1 MYSRSDPS
9 LLDVLEKDDTLPI
22 DRSVMQCWIAN
33 LRHPLRATVMH
44 VCRLFAT
51 VSLCLTYFL
60 KRLIPIQFSAHNT
73 LQATICWFMK
83 HFVTPEANYLILRH
97 FWTESNVINFIIA
110 NSRNRTAES
119 VKLYPN
125 AIDDLMT
132 DSFIKHDIVLFNALY
147 DLGSTEGEPWPIAK
161 DKLDFSLLKEIT
173 LSPDL
178 SKRKIT
184 QFLDFETAHEL
195 FKALFCL
202 LLRSDEYERSINSL
216 QFDQTLALRIARI
229 VGDPE
234 AVFMVS
240 NAFPL
245 FIVGP
250 LRLSQ
255 RFVMHGLTTEHLH
268 AYLMRLKKESQAKD
282 RAVVKGGN

>member
-1 MYSRSDPS
+1 
-9 LLDVLEKDDTLPI
+9 
-22 DRSVMQCWIAN
+22 
-33 LRHPLRATVMH
+33 
-44 VCRLFAT
+44 
-51 VSLCLTYFL
+51 
-60 KRLIPIQFSAHNT
+60 
-73 LQATICWFMK
+73 MK
-83 HFVTPEANYLILRH
+83 YCVTPEANYLILRH

-110 NSRNRTAES
+110 NSRNRTTDP
-119 VKLYPN
+119 VKLYPKT
-125 AIDDLMT
+125 IDDLMT
-132 DSFIKHDIVLFNALY
+132 DSFIEHDIVLFNALY
-147 DLGSTEGEPWPIAK
+147 DLGSTEGEAWPVAK
-161 DKLDFSLLKEIT
+161 DKLDFSLVREIT
-173 LSPDL
+173 LSPDT
-178 SKRKIT
+178 SKRKVT

-202 LLRSDEYERSINSL
+202 LLRADEYERSINSL

-255 RFVMHGLTTEHLH
+255 RFVMHGLSTEHLH
-268 AYLMRLKKESQAKD
+268 AYLMSLKDESK
-282 RAVVKGGN
+282 RVVKGN

>member
-1 MYSRSDPS
+1 
-9 LLDVLEKDDTLPI
+9 
-22 DRSVMQCWIAN
+22 
-33 LRHPLRATVMH
+33 
-44 VCRLFAT
+44 
-51 VSLCLTYFL
+51 
-60 KRLIPIQFSAHNT
+60 
-73 LQATICWFMK
+73 MK
-83 HFVTPEANYLILRH
+83 YFVTPEADYLILRH

-110 NSRNRTAES
+110 NSRNKNAEPI
-119 VKLYPN
+119 KLYPN
-125 AIDDLMT
+125 TIDDLMT
-132 DSFIKHDIVLFNALY
+132 QSFIQHDIVLFNALY
-147 DLGSTEGEPWPIAK
+147 DLGSTHGEQWPVPK
-161 DKLDFSLLKEIT
+161 DKLDFSTIRDISI
-173 LSPDL
+173 SPDF
-178 SKRKIT
+178 SKRKPT

-229 VGDPE
+229 VGNPE

-250 LRLSQ
+250 LHLSQ

-268 AYLMRLKKESQAKD
+268 AYLMKLKEETQA
-282 RAVVKGGN
+282 RSEAVVK